1 MIIEQGRKG
10 SWNYRLKPVC
20 VVGILNFAMEHEYG
34 PEAGRWREKLIHRYR
49 LREDETGEIMNS
61 KLEFLYLE
69 VGAFRKEISGSSPGT
84 DKWMYA
90 LKNLSRLEERPQAL
104 RERVFERL
112 FEAAKIAAYTK
123 EERNQYEND
132 MMTENDYRNTI
143 DYARDEG
150 RQEGLAEG
158 EAKGKAEGKAEV
170 ARKMLAAGMSAEQVS
185 EQSRGRQEDAGG
197 GYVGGAGK
205 RVHGIRRRTARRTE
219 IVRDGQILPTATK
232 YVNNLNGTPHPKDKN
247 TIFVVAVL
255 RIFGDGAAGQQG
267 NSRMGRFLCRGRNLG
282 CLVALSE
289 RHTFARRY

>member
-1 MIIEQGRKG
+1 MCLRFGKSVFLCLKTEICDEH
-10 SWNYRLKPVC
+10 RLKPVC

-34 PEAGRWREKLIHRYR
+34 PDAERWREKLIHRYR

-69 VGAFRKEISGSSPGT
+69 VGAFRREISGSSPAT

-123 EERNQYEND
+123 EERDQYEND

-150 RQEGLAEG
+150 REAGLAEG
-158 EAKGKAEGKAEV
+158 KAEGRAEGKVEGKAEV
-170 ARKMLAAGMSAEQVS
+170 ARNMLASGMPEEQVMAMTGLTAEQ
-185 EQSRGRQEDAGG
+185 
-197 GYVGGAGK
+197 
-205 RVHGIRRRTARRTE
+205 
-219 IVRDGQILPTATK
+219 L
-232 YVNNLNGTPHPKDKN
+232 
-247 TIFVVAVL
+247 
-255 RIFGDGAAGQQG
+255 AA
-267 NSRMGRFLCRGRNLG
+267 LK
-282 CLVALSE
+282 
-289 RHTFARRY
+289 

>member
-1 MIIEQGRKG
+1 MHGPERVAVRGGDAEAHAAVLPRQGAVLRGVPELYYAAYPIIEQAPKG

-69 VGAFRKEISGSSPGT
+69 VGAFRKEISGSSPAT

-150 RQEGLAEG
+150 M
-158 EAKGKAEGKAEV
+158 AEGKAEV
-170 ARKMLAAGMSAEQVS
+170 ARKMLAAGMPAEQITEFTGLTA
-185 EQSRGRQEDAGG
+185 EQ
-197 GYVGGAGK
+197 
-205 RVHGIRRRTARRTE
+205 
-219 IVRDGQILPTATK
+219 L
-232 YVNNLNGTPHPKDKN
+232 
-247 TIFVVAVL
+247 
-255 RIFGDGAAGQQG
+255 AA
-267 NSRMGRFLCRGRNLG
+267 LK
-282 CLVALSE
+282 
-289 RHTFARRY
+289 

>member
-1 MIIEQGRKG
+1 MFDVVCTDPRGSQFVVEMQKRTQRYFRDRALYYAAYPIIEQAPKG

-84 DKWMYA
+84 DKWMYV

-150 RQEGLAEG
+150 REAGLAEG
-158 EAKGKAEGKAEV
+158 ETKGKAEV
-170 ARKMLAAGMSAEQVS
+170 ARKMLAAGMPAEQITEFTGLTA
-185 EQSRGRQEDAGG
+185 EQ
-197 GYVGGAGK
+197 
-205 RVHGIRRRTARRTE
+205 
-219 IVRDGQILPTATK
+219 L
-232 YVNNLNGTPHPKDKN
+232 
-247 TIFVVAVL
+247 
-255 RIFGDGAAGQQG
+255 AA
-267 NSRMGRFLCRGRNLG
+267 LK
-282 CLVALSE
+282 
-289 RHTFARRY
+289 

>member
-1 MIIEQGRKG
+1 MCLRFGK
-10 SWNYRLKPVC
+10 SVFLCLK
-20 VVGILNFAMEHEYG
+20 
-34 PEAGRWREKLIHRYR
+34 REICDELR

-69 VGAFRKEISGSSPGT
+69 VGAFRKEISGSSPAT

-150 RQEGLAEG
+150 M
-158 EAKGKAEGKAEV
+158 AEGKAEV
-170 ARKMLAAGMSAEQVS
+170 ARKMLAAGMPAEQITEFTGLTA
-185 EQSRGRQEDAGG
+185 EQ
-197 GYVGGAGK
+197 
-205 RVHGIRRRTARRTE
+205 
-219 IVRDGQILPTATK
+219 L
-232 YVNNLNGTPHPKDKN
+232 
-247 TIFVVAVL
+247 
-255 RIFGDGAAGQQG
+255 AA
-267 NSRMGRFLCRGRNLG
+267 LK
-282 CLVALSE
+282 
-289 RHTFARRY
+289 

>member
-10 SWNYRLKPVC
+10 SWNYRLTPVC
-20 VVGILNFAMEHEYG
+20 VVGILNFAMKHEYG
-34 PEAGRWREKLIHRYR
+34 PDAECWREKLVHRYR

-69 VGAFRKEISGSSPGT
+69 VGAFRREVSEQSGIV

-90 LKNLSRLEERPQAL
+90 LKNLSRLEKRPPEL

-158 EAKGKAEGKAEV
+158 KAEV
-170 ARKMLAAGMSAEQVS
+170 ARKMLAAGMPAEQVS
-185 EQSRGRQEDAGG
+185 EFTGFDA
-197 GYVGGAGK
+197 
-205 RVHGIRRRTARRTE
+205 E
-219 IVRDGQILPTATK
+219 QL
-232 YVNNLNGTPHPKDKN
+232 
-247 TIFVVAVL
+247 
-255 RIFGDGAAGQQG
+255 AA
-267 NSRMGRFLCRGRNLG
+267 LK
-282 CLVALSE
+282 
-289 RHTFARRY
+289 

>member
-1 MIIEQGRKG
+1 MVCLEDALDGGRATRCKEIVIIEQGRKG

-34 PEAGRWREKLIHRYR
+34 PEAGRWREKLVHRYR

-84 DKWMYA
+84 DKWMYV

-150 RQEGLAEG
+150 REAGLAEG
-158 EAKGKAEGKAEV
+158 ETKGRAEGKVEGKAEV
-170 ARKMLAAGMSAEQVS
+170 ARKMMAAGMPAEQIS
-185 EQSRGRQEDAGG
+185 EFTGL
-197 GYVGGAGK
+197 
-205 RVHGIRRRTARRTE
+205 TAE
-219 IVRDGQILPTATK
+219 QL
-232 YVNNLNGTPHPKDKN
+232 
-247 TIFVVAVL
+247 
-255 RIFGDGAAGQQG
+255 
-267 NSRMGRFLCRGRNLG
+267 S
-282 CLVALSE
+282 ALK
-289 RHTFARRY
+289 